1 MENSQKPGKGYK
13 PVNDDFYD
21 ELEAAATL
29 RQNCE
34 ITLMDD
40 EGKEQEVI
48 AQIKDLYVDE
58 GVEYARLDNHQTI
71 RLDRITCLNGKKA
84 SSQPNASNG

>member
-1 MENSQKPGKGYK
+1 MENSQKSGKAYK

-34 ITLMDD
+34 ITFVDD
-40 EGKEQEVI
+40 EGKSQEVI

-58 GVEYARLDNHQTI
+58 GAEYARLDNHQAV
-71 RLDRITCLNGKKA
+71 RLDQITYLNGKKA
-84 SSQPNASNG
+84 MSQPHA